1 MPVTSHHVTR
11 MTEMGDTL
19 AGLIGPGNRP
29 ADKIFCKEIIL
40 VDGKALSNWL
50 SYYLV
55 REAKVGEQARGLGVH
70 AHADLMNTHRF
81 APWAAA
87 LLRGEE
93 PGSSFHD
100 PLQSLELRV
109 HAILSDPRSKV
120 GAAFKDC
127 VGQPELDGGMVR
139 WEVSQRIASRLREL
153 TLDDPE
159 WTLQA
164 QQNPKG
170 DRLATLWKEVH
181 GDVARSAGHDLISP
195 SDVMARLEKDAG
207 ARETVRAALPGRI
220 ALLASGDIPRTLLR
234 SLAALGQADDFNV
247 QGIFL
252 QPTLGYH
259 LDVKKGAKLPDDL
272 NTPGA
277 DFIRQTA
284 EHFRNQFAKLVD
296 DEQWNFGGEA
306 GPEKPFPAT
315 LLGSLQQSIAK
326 FDDRTGSFS
335 TAQDPALESVAIHRC
350 HSIVREAEVLRD
362 ELLKAMTADPT
373 LRPRDILILSP
384 DPETYASV
392 LQGVLRDRGTTDIFL
407 THVALEGTGKSALA
421 SLAEGLLALPRGRCT
436 AQEVMDLAE
445 LQVIRDRY
453 RWDAGDTSTIKGWF
467 KSAPFYWGAD
477 AAHRERLTEVA
488 YGEWSLA
495 DFRSRLILGTAL
507 APDNLLAGDPP
518 TLPVGDVEGKQ
529 SAQLAAELIQ
539 FTDLLREWIHDAGE
553 ARPLVDWSIRFAEV
567 VKTLT
572 PTGAFYAE
580 EAAKMERALG
590 SLAELAKQA
599 TEEPVALNLFAAFA
613 APLLD
618 LDHGKGQFMSGGAV
632 LAPLRS
638 SSVHPAKVIVLLGM
652 KDGSFPVRG
661 QSPGPELGTDLPLQ
675 SFRQKN
681 QSEQRGMHAVLLA
694 IGAAQSRLIAT
705 FPGYAGATGKE
716 ANAALPIELIKQA
729 CDRIL
734 KQASPDQGFKLRRHG
749 IHAHEAAS
757 GGKKETCETTTFDRQ
772 AVAAAAVLQA
782 PATAEAGLTINPSRP
797 FETWPIDEW
806 VEFWENPAKGLFNG
820 LDLRTVWMEDELPA
834 DEALV
839 PPAVEG
845 RLSTEQRQAKYAAE
859 NWVKD
864 YLSRSPRQAD
874 GTPTPPSREA
884 AVLSGHFTDQ
894 MEDELDVI
902 LAGLETGPGGD
913 WTAFITDYFKQAP
926 KLLTSLLPDYHS
938 TSYPQPYFVD
948 DWLILTLPE
957 GEDVKDYHLFPALAL
972 LAAVSQKAPGLKHV
986 AVFGGQERTE
996 DKKKVAG
1003 RGALAVQTEGD
1014 ASLFGRLLTL
1024 AGEASHASY
1033 FLGKKSTTACAL
1045 KILSGAE
1052 LNVNAESFATEVFGD
1067 PPYAEGDIHDRFG
1080 RLLAPARFEPARL
1093 VEAMR
1098 QALAG
1103 AKRLNDGELQKLFK
1117 VEVKKPSKK

>member
-1 MPVTSHHVTR
+1 MPITSHHVTR
-11 MTEMGDTL
+11 MTEMGDIL
-19 AGLIGPGNRP
+19 PGLVSPGDRP
-29 ADKIFCKEIIL
+29 AEMVFRKEIIL

-55 REAKVGEQARGLGVH
+55 REAKVGSGSQGLGVH

-87 LLRGEE
+87 LLQGEA
-93 PGSSFHD
+93 PGNSFSD
-100 PLQSLELRV
+100 PLESLELRI
-109 HAILSDPRSKV
+109 HAILSDPASRV

-139 WEVSQRIASRLREL
+139 WEVAQRIASRLCEL

-170 DRLATLWKEVH
+170 DRLAGLWKEVH
-181 GDVARSAGHDLISP
+181 AQVVRSIGHGLVSP
-195 SDVMARLEKDAG
+195 TDVMAKLEADPSACGKL
-207 ARETVRAALPGRI
+207 RAALPGRI

-234 SLAALGQADDFNV
+234 SLAALGQADDFEV

-284 EHFRNQFAKLVD
+284 EHFRNQFAKLID
-296 DEQWNFGGEA
+296 DQKWNFGGEA
-306 GPEKPFPAT
+306 GEEKPFPAT
-315 LLGSLQQSIAK
+315 LLGALQQSIAR
-326 FDDRTGSFS
+326 FDDRESRFS
-335 TAQDPALESVAIHRC
+335 TAQDPAKETVAIHRC
-350 HSIVREAEVLRD
+350 HSVVREAEVLRD
-362 ELLKAMTADPT
+362 ELLKAFAADPQ

-384 DPETYASV
+384 DPETYAAI
-392 LQGVLRDRGTTDIFL
+392 LPGVLRDRGPTDIYL

-421 SLAEGLLALPRGRCT
+421 ALAEGLLALPRGRCT

-453 RWDAGDTSTIKGWF
+453 RWDGGDTSTIKGWF

-477 AAHRERLTEVA
+477 AAHRQRLTEVA
-488 YGEWSLA
+488 YVDWSLA

-507 APDNLLAGDPP
+507 APDNLLAGVPP
-518 TLPVGDVEGKQ
+518 TLPLGDIEGKQ

-553 ARPLVDWSIRFAEV
+553 PRPLAEWSTLFAEL

-572 PTGAFYAE
+572 PDNPFYAE

-590 SLAELAKQA
+590 AIAELAKHA
-599 TEEPVALNLFAAFA
+599 TAEPVALNLFAAFA

-638 SSVHPAKVIVLLGM
+638 SSIHPAKIIVLLGM

-661 QSPGPELGTDLPLQ
+661 QSPGPELDTALPLQ

-694 IGAAQSRLIAT
+694 IGAARSRLIAT
-705 FPGYAGATGKE
+705 FPGYAGASGKE
-716 ANAALPIELIKQA
+716 ANAALPVELIKQA

-734 KQASPDQGFKLRRHG
+734 KQESPENSFQLRRHG

-757 GGKKETCETTTFDRQ
+757 GSKKETCETRTFDGQ
-772 AVAAAAVLQA
+772 AVAAAAVLQGGT
-782 PATAEAGLTINPSRP
+782 PPSQPLLITPSRP
-797 FETWPIDEW
+797 FETWSTDEW

-820 LDLRTVWMEDELPA
+820 LDLRTVWMEEKLPS

-845 RLSTEQRQAKYAAE
+845 RLTNEQREARYAAE

-864 YLSRSPRQAD
+864 YLSRSPKRAD
-874 GTPTPPSREA
+874 GSPTPPTREA
-884 AVLSGHFTDQ
+884 AVLSGLFTEQ
-894 MEDELDVI
+894 MQGELEAI
-902 LAGLETGPGGD
+902 LAELTESPGGD
-913 WTAFITDYFKQAP
+913 WEDFIASYFNASPKPLTD
-926 KLLTSLLPDYHS
+926 LLPDYHS
-938 TSYPQPYFVD
+938 ARYPEPYVIGE
-948 DWLILTLPE
+948 WLILTLPE
-957 GEDVKDYHLFPALAL
+957 GEEVDDKHLLPALAL
-972 LAAVSQKAPGLKHV
+972 LATVNQRRADLKHV
-986 AVFGGQERTE
+986 AVFGAQER
-996 DKKKVAG
+996 KVKGEKVMG
-1003 RGALAVQTEGD
+1003 RGALAVQTPGD
-1014 ASLFGRLLTL
+1014 GTLFAKLVEL
-1024 AGEASHASY
+1024 AGSVSAPGF
-1033 FLGKKSTTACAL
+1033 FLGKKSMAASAMKVLAWTPV
-1045 KILSGAE
+1045 E
-1052 LNVNAESFATEVFGD
+1052 VNAESFSAEVFGD
-1067 PPYAEGDIHDRFG
+1067 PPYTLGDIHDRFG
-1080 RLLAPARFEPARL
+1080 RLLAPSRFEPA
-1093 VEAMR
+1093 
-1098 QALAG
+1098 ALWSAVQKALTG
-1103 AKRLNDGELQKLFK
+1103 AQRLNDSGLKALFK
-1117 VEVKKPSKK
+1117 VETPKKK